1 MRRLSALL
9 PALQRVLLLAAG
21 GLVCGAAAAQQVEL
35 EPSPAAQCL
44 TANDPALALPEYPF
58 VQYKSGERGR
68 VKLALEF
75 SAADAAPQITVLEQ
89 DGGEAFVDS
98 VRKHA
103 RSLRVPC
110 LPAGGT
116 VRLERD
122 YVFEP
127 DRQQAYAGPGRDVAD
142 AQRLEL
148 LGCMRHV
155 SGSLQLQYPQWA
167 LRDEV
172 RGRVLVQLRF
182 DDAAGPP
189 TVMQVAARPG
199 ARRLATEVE
208 QWVAGVR
215 LPCHA
220 GGPIH
225 ASLLYEFRF
234 EGEAY
239 GFKPM
244 TLLQFMGNVK
254 GARQQRVQFDTTHM
268 GCPFDIRLMYRRPF
282 MRNWVGSV
290 GGYDPARHALLEWLR
305 NAELD
310 VPRNTLDAVFG
321 DTADITVPC
330 LKIDHTPKE
339 KS

>member
-1 MRRLSALL
+1 MRRDLH
-9 PALQRVLLLAAG
+9 VLLLAVGLLAG
-21 GLVCGAAAAQQVEL
+21 GAAVAQQVEL

-44 TANDPALALPEYPF
+44 TASDPALALPDYPF

-75 SAADAAPQITVLEQ
+75 SAADAAPQITVLEHE
-89 DGGEAFVDS
+89 GGEAFVDS
-98 VRKHA
+98 VRVHA

-127 DRQQAYAGPGRDVAD
+127 DRQQAYAGPGQDVAD
-142 AQRLEL
+142 VQRREL

-155 SGSLQLQYPQWA
+155 SGSLQLKYPYWA
-167 LRDEV
+167 RRAQV
-172 RGRVLVQLRF
+172 QGRVLVQLRF
-182 DDAAGPP
+182 DDGASPP
-189 TVMQVAARPG
+189 AVLQVSSRPG
-199 ARRLATEVE
+199 ARRLAAEIE
-208 QWVAGVR
+208 QWMAGVR

-225 ASLLYEFRF
+225 STLVYAFHF

-268 GCPFDIRLMYRRPF
+268 GCPFDIRLLYAQPF
-282 MRNWVGSV
+282 QRNRVGSV

-310 VPRNTLDAVFG
+310 VPSNMLDAVFG